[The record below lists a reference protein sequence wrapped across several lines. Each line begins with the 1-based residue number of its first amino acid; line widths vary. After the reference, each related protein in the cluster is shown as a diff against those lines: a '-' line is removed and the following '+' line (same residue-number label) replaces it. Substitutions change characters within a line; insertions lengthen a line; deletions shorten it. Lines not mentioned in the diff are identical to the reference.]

1 MSASSGALIVRWL
14 STTGVVEPARVS
26 FRVSLKADG
35 TWSSWRPTPDTGELD
50 YPNDAR
56 EIQHW
61 IAAAP
66 RWAHLGLAIQLT
78 VERNARPRRCSALSS
93 WFTRLVRSAISLF
106 KAIIPPRATTLP
118 APPRKSRAHSRS
130 RDRWLQK
137 QEQQKAS
144 TRQRKAGLWFPRYA
158 LAIFNSMKVPSSLA
172 SKTVRLNS
180 VVLPITLFVD
190 GERAIVMGGRA
201 VLRKRLMT
209 E

>member
-1 MSASSGALIVRWL
+1 M
-14 STTGVVEPARVS
+14 GVVEPARVS

-56 EIQHW
+56 EIQHR

-106 KAIIPPRATTLP
+106 KAIIPPRATTLSSATTKEP
-118 APPRKSRAHSRS
+118 SPLTIARPLVAEAGATKSINEAKESRLVVFQ
-130 RDRWLQK
+130 DTLLQFL
-137 QEQQKAS
+137 
-144 TRQRKAGLWFPRYA
+144 TRR
-158 LAIFNSMKVPSSLA
+158 
-172 SKTVRLNS
+172 
-180 VVLPITLFVD
+180 
-190 GERAIVMGGRA
+190 
-201 VLRKRLMT
+201 
-209 E
+209 